1 MSAKTLKRWKMTREE
16 AIQELE
22 FAKAM
27 CEFDPTTGEVGF
39 RNAED
44 ERQYEAFS
52 MAIEALQAQA
62 TLDDVSTAYENG
74 YKQGKFEA
82 TQWIP
87 VSDHL
92 PEKNGEYLVTVGKD
106 SRFAFNGEATVYE
119 DYFQFLCQWDDCG
132 EDVIAWMEM
141 PDPYTEEEQ

>member
-1 MSAKTLKRWKMTREE
+1 MTREE

-52 MAIEALQAQA
+52 MAIEALQAQVN
-62 TLDDVSTAYENG
+62 LDDVSTAYENG
-74 YKQGKFEA
+74 YLQGKFEA
-82 TQWIP
+82 QQWIP
-87 VSDHL
+87 CSERL
-92 PEKNGEYLVTVGKD
+92 PEYADFYLTSTEHNSVYCDFYDGY
-106 SRFAFNGEATVYE
+106 RFQRTEK
-119 DYFQFLCQWDDCG
+119 
-132 EDVIAWMEM
+132 VIAWM
-141 PDPYTEEEQ
+141 PLPSPYKENES